1 MLLEIPKTRKV
12 HSDGIHF
19 QGLRYT
25 NPNLSAF
32 VGEPVL
38 IRYTP
43 NDLAEIRVFYKNQ
56 FLCNAISPDISN
68 YEINMDDLI
77 FARNKRKKLLK
88 QKIQVPSSV

>member
-1 MLLEIPKTRKV
+1 MPNSLEELDLLLLEIPKTRKV

-19 QGLRYT
+19 QELRYT

-43 NDLAEIRVFYKNQ
+43 N
-56 FLCNAISPDISN
+56 
-68 YEINMDDLI
+68 
-77 FARNKRKKLLK
+77 
-88 QKIQVPSSV
+88 